1 MTTQRFILLPG
12 IGADA
17 RLFEPQ
23 RKVFSNLLLPEWMA
37 PEPTESLSSYGRRM
51 ASTIRETGPFFL
63 GGVSFG
69 GMVALEMASHLSPK
83 AVFLIS
89 SCRSGRQ
96 IPRSLRWVERCSR
109 WLPNTLFDRCR
120 PLSPM
125 IFRIFG
131 KSGPEEIDL
140 ALEMFAE
147 TETSFIRW
155 ACRVIT
161 TWSYDGDLSMP
172 VRQIH
177 GDCDLVIPH
186 RNMNIDHLI
195 PNAGHLAVVTH
206 SEAVNSALLSFMNND
221 ANDEPT

>member
-1 MTTQRFILLPG
+1 
-12 IGADA
+12 
-17 RLFEPQ
+17 
-23 RKVFSNLLLPEWMA
+23 
-37 PEPTESLSSYGRRM
+37 
-51 ASTIRETGPFFL
+51 
-63 GGVSFG
+63 
-69 GMVALEMASHLSPK
+69 
-83 AVFLIS
+83 
-89 SCRSGRQ
+89 
-96 IPRSLRWVERCSR
+96 
-109 WLPNTLFDRCR
+109 
-120 PLSPM
+120 M